1 MSAQDRIAELG
12 LTLPAP
18 SAGSANRVGAVRTGD
33 LLYTSGHGPLP
44 LADGSTLAGKVGTDL
59 TVEQGYEA
67 ARRTGLALLATIHAE
82 LGSLDRVTR
91 VVKVLGM
98 VNCAPG
104 MNQTSRVVDGC
115 SDLFVEVF
123 GPQIGRHARSA
134 VGMAELPLDFPVE
147 IEVIVEIGPA

>member
-1 MSAQDRIAELG
+1 MTADARLTELG

-18 SAGSANRVGAVRTGD
+18 TTGSANRVGAVRTGS
-33 LLYTSGHGPLP
+33 LLYTSGHGPAP
-44 LADGSTLAGKVGTDL
+44 RADGSTLSGKVGSDL
-59 TVEQGYEA
+59 TIEEGYEA
-67 ARRTGLALLATIHAE
+67 GRLTGLALLATIRHE
-82 LGSLDRVTR
+82 LGTLDAVTR

-104 MNQTSRVVDGC
+104 MNQTSKVVDGC

-123 GPQIGRHARSA
+123 GPDIGKHARSA

-147 IEVIVEIGPA
+147 IEVIVEVRD

>member
-1 MSAQDRIAELG
+1 MSAEERVTELG
-12 LTLPAP
+12 LTLPSP
-18 SAGSANRVGAVRTGD
+18 TAGSSNRVGAVRTGD
-33 LLYTSGHGPLP
+33 LLYTSGHGPAPLP
-44 LADGSTLAGKVGTDL
+44 DGSTLQGKVGLDL

-67 ARRTGLALLATIHAE
+67 ARRTGLALLGTIRGE
-82 LGSLDRVTR
+82 LGSLDRVRR

-123 GPQIGRHARSA
+123 GPVMGRHARSA

-147 IEVIVEIGPA
+147 IEVILEVE